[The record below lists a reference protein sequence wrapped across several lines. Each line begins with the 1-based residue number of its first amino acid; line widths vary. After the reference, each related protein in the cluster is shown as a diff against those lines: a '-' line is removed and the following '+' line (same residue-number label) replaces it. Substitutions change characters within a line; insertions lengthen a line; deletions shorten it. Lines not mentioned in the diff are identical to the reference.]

1 MTPATV
7 RSSEGKGREDE
18 GVRVDNEGDDRSRWG
33 RKSAWREGVNSHVTG
48 SSCSVDG
55 KREIQQPQKGMIDVV
70 SSNPTV
76 TSIIELADQIT
87 EVQVFQRSLT

>member
-1 MTPATV
+1 M
-7 RSSEGKGREDE
+7 
-18 GVRVDNEGDDRSRWG
+18 RVDEEADDRSRWG

-70 SSNPTV
+70 FIKPHRHIYHRAGGPDNSSTGFPAESDV
-76 TSIIELADQIT
+76 MLDC
-87 EVQVFQRSLT
+87 